1 MSLRLANS
9 IKLQTVHRRHADNV
23 SALRLEFEA
32 MVCGV
37 CSEIVGGRQIEM
49 PPVWSHVIAIG
60 PLGSRLNEIE
70 PNLRISLGSTI
81 HTSLQRIDIA
91 ATALE
96 HGFHGSGLT
105 SWSPGLEGGNHSFSG
120 WRDGDMTGQRDLPRR
135 KFVSINLPVGAVV
148 RANR

>member
-1 MSLRLANS
+1 MPTTCQPFDLSLKRWFVEFVL
-9 IKLQTVHRRHADNV
+9 KLSAADK
-23 SALRLEFEA
+23 SKCHLF
-32 MVCGV
+32 
-37 CSEIVGGRQIEM
+37 
-49 PPVWSHVIAIG
+49 WSHVIAIG